1 MKIKDLEKDIQRNK
15 EKSPETYNEISNVTI
30 PFYMFYNKMFG
41 GVTKLEEDK
50 YQITH
55 SELDVLS
62 CLRMSENDEHILSP
76 TKLYERLL
84 FTGGAITKVLKKL
97 EKKNYIIRLENEFDK
112 RSKLVQLTS
121 LGKETHDKVMKD
133 VLNFEEK
140 CFSELT
146 KEELELFRSLLLK
159 LLKK

>member
-1 MKIKDLEKDIQRNK
+1 
-15 EKSPETYNEISNVTI
+15 
-30 PFYMFYNKMFG
+30 
-41 GVTKLEEDK
+41 
-50 YQITH
+50 
-55 SELDVLS
+55 
-62 CLRMSENDEHILSP
+62 
-76 TKLYERLL
+76 L

-133 VLNFEEK
+133 VLNFEEE
-140 CFSELT
+140 CFSELNI
-146 KEELELFRSLLLK
+146 EELELFISLLLK

>member
-97 EKKNYIIRLENEFDK
+97 EKKNYIVRLENEFDK

-133 VLNFEEK
+133 VLNFEEE